1 MSDDFS
7 EMAIPAIAAAAAQ
20 AYVIHAEGNEQD
32 NPASASVLTA
42 FSDAATV
49 VGEEMAQQLIVMAN
63 SMLQD
68 KSQYGTVR
76 EDVTNDRTLTIALP
90 EDIYKTADYC
100 S

>member
-32 NPASASVLTA
+32 NPASAAYRPPFPV
-42 FSDAATV
+42 
-49 VGEEMAQQLIVMAN
+49 
-63 SMLQD
+63 
-68 KSQYGTVR
+68 
-76 EDVTNDRTLTIALP
+76 P